1 MTRRLE
7 LAFQAV
13 AKLPA
18 AEQDAL
24 AEVILAEIAS
34 ADADW
39 GRRFSESAETL
50 SDLAEEALAEHRRG
64 QTKPL
69 DPESI

>member
-13 AKLPA
+13 AKLPD

-24 AEVILAEIAS
+24 AEVILAEVAS

-39 GRRFSESAETL
+39 DRRFAESAETL
-50 SDLAEEALAEHRRG
+50 ADLAEEALAEHRRG